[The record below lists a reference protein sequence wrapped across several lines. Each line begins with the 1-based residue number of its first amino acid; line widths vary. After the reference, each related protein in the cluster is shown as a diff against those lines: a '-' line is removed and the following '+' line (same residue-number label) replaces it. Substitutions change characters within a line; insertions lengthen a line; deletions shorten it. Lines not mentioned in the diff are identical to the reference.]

1 MSWFG
6 HRLARLGH
14 RDPVLDLDLES
25 AVASIHHHPARRR
38 SRGVD
43 GTRVADRPE
52 IAGEIAA
59 VRRDRDRAQAALDLT
74 PAAAARH
81 HLAASAA
88 FSSNVSSAASAGLTD
103 SPADNSLRPVMWS
116 PGRLT
121 ELIASRRSSLK

>member
-1 MSWFG
+1 MSWFR

-14 RDPVLDLDLES
+14 RDPVLDLDIES

-38 SRGVD
+38 SRRVD
-43 GTRVADRPE
+43 GTHLADRPG

-59 VRRDRDRAQAALDLT
+59 VRRDRDRARAALDLT
-74 PAAAARH
+74 PAVAARH
-81 HLAASAA
+81 PVAASAA
-88 FSSNVSSAASAGLTD
+88 FSSNISSAAWAGLTD

-121 ELIASRRSSLK
+121 ESIASRRPPLK